1 MYLALAAW
9 LDRYEWAWGIPGL
22 GFLYWFVGFFLGGIL
37 GLAVGVFDLS
47 FIQPIFLSVAVFA
60 GGGMAYAYC
69 VRYIFNETL
78 YNYLYKGNGTSFDK
92 DFKELTPM
100 QRISI
105 QLLLFA
111 FVVFVIVKVFIVTL

>member
-1 MYLALAAW
+1 M
-9 LDRYEWAWGIPGL
+9 
-22 GFLYWFVGFFLGGIL
+22 
-37 GLAVGVFDLS
+37 AVGVFDLS